1 MRNKSSVEKTGV
13 RPRWGSQV
21 HQLQVEEEVGVER
34 VEEVGNERRRRESVG
49 GLGWKGVQSLL
60 HSGRTE
66 KGRAEGVMEE
76 DVWS

>member
-1 MRNKSSVEKTGV
+1 MGTVEV
-13 RPRWGSQV
+13 
-21 HQLQVEEEVGVER
+21 
-34 VEEVGNERRRRESVG
+34 VGNVWQRRESVG
-49 GLGWKGVQSLL
+49 ELGWKGVQSLL